1 MLYITLKGSSKRL
14 YINLKALSTIT
25 VAAMLLWGMFY
36 VSNQEYLAL
45 IK

>member
-14 YINLKALSTIT
+14 YINLGALKAIT
-25 VAAMLLWGMFY
+25 VAVVLLLGMFY